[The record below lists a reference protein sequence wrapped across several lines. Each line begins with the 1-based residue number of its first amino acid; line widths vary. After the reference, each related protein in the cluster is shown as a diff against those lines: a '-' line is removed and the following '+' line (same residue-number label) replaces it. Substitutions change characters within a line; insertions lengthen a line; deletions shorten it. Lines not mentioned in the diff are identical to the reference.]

1 MKSTLLV
8 IAQARKRRFDAI
20 YGARALADKFFDSG
34 AKGHVWNDS
43 RIHRTSH
50 NEPVNTHFEK
60 DIRYEA
66 IVVSRTSETLKW
78 GNRPGDK
85 DIIGSGKYRARLAFA
100 AKKLARSFLTKGKN
114 KL

>member
-1 MKSTLLV
+1 MRFTVRVRSPTSFSTL
-8 IAQARKRRFDAI
+8 
-20 YGARALADKFFDSG
+20 G

-100 AKKLARSFLTKGKN
+100 AKKLGEELLDEGEE
-114 KL
+114 